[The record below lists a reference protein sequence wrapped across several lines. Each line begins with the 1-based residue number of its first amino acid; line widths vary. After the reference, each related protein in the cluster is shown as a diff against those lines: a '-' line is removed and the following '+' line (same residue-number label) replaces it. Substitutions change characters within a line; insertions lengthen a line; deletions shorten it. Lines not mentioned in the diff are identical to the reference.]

1 MSSLS
6 RRSALA
12 TLVGTAAAATVP
24 ASILQTRAATAA
36 TVSQPRVMAHYMP
49 CFPTSLDNAPT
60 AQDYYQT
67 QYLQPTGE
75 NSRYAKTGGYLRDRP
90 LGVPVASGDWRVVN
104 AAREVATAK
113 AYAIDGFTVDILT
126 LSGQFWDNAVA
137 LWHAAEATSGF
148 CVMPTVDMDALRGT
162 SASEIA
168 AALAPLM
175 KSRAAARIDGRV
187 ALSAFRPESQPV
199 TFWMTLISLL
209 RKKIGSPVAFHAV
222 LLDSSATNVDSFARI
237 STHIGSWGPRSP
249 EAVAD
254 EARVQS
260 LVVAAGA
267 KWIGV
272 AATQDYRQVWGVYSE
287 ASNTET
293 LRRSWQMVTAKKAAW
308 VHITTWN
315 DYSENT
321 GIAPSVN
328 HGYSWLRMTRTYARR
343 FKGQGDSREEFV
355 VLSAR
360 RQFARTIP
368 TLATSRATPTLS
380 FPTTPTDRV
389 EVFTQTVRPVTL
401 VITVGNRTTRIN
413 HAAGAQVST
422 HPLGAGA
429 VRVRAERAGAP
440 VSSTV
445 STPGVLN
452 KPQFGDYSYYA
463 GSATIR

>member
-1 MSSLS
+1 MPSSL
-6 RRSALA
+6 LQ
-12 TLVGTAAAATVP
+12 TGTANAAT
-24 ASILQTRAATAA
+24 TC
-36 TVSQPRVMAHYMP
+36 QPRVMAHYMP
-49 CFPTSLDNAPT
+49 CFPTSLDNLPT

-67 QYLQPTGE
+67 QYLQPSGE
-75 NSRYAKTGGYLRDRP
+75 NYRYAKTGGYLRDRP
-90 LGVPVASGDWRVVN
+90 MGVPVASGNWRVVN
-104 AAREVATAK
+104 ATREVATAK
-113 AYAIDGFTVDILT
+113 AYGIDGFTVDILT
-126 LSGQFWDNAVA
+126 LSGQFWDSAVA
-137 LWHAAEATSGF
+137 LWRAAEATTGF
-148 CVMPTVDMDALRGT
+148 AVMPMVDMDALGGT
-162 SASEIA
+162 SASRIA
-168 AALAPLM
+168 AVLAPLL
-175 KSRAAARIDGRV
+175 KSRASARIDGSI
-187 ALSAFRPESQPV
+187 ALGAYRPESQPI
-199 TFWMTLISLL
+199 TFWKTLISLL
-209 RKKIGSPVAFHAV
+209 SRAIGSPVGFHAV

-249 EAVAD
+249 EAIAD

-287 ASNTET
+287 ARNTET

-360 RQFARTIP
+360 RQFARSIP

-422 HPLGAGA
+422 LPLGAGT

-452 KPQFGDYSYYA
+452 KPHFGDYSYYA